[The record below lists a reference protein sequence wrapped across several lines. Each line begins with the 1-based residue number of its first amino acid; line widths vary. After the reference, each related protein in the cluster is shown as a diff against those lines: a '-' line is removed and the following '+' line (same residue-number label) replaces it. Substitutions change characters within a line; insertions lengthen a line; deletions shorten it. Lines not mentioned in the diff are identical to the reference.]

1 MSENGREPDLLILK
15 AIWIIRTY
23 PNLTVP
29 QTMQA
34 AGISMSNS
42 KVPCLQMQVHC
53 CISTAPPVSTTPPP
67 SSIHAGPRS
76 TEITAM
82 ISVTENISSTSTTEA
97 SINSNVKVPAPK
109 PKQQRL
115 NGVNKQ
121 SVQRGKKGTDT
132 CFKGPQACH
141 CLVCQRKSK
150 REGWFVSIAA
160 ISKKVKEQFD
170 GVGPSTRTI
179 QTYVKDGLIDTS
191 LKKKGANGNLPLFA
205 FNTICTAFHS
215 FVAIHQINGKSGELN
230 RNRLRDRVNR
240 VLRKDSRELSFK
252 MLDRILVETAVEL
265 HSSKVN
271 GVEERRILWTT
282 YKNLKIWFG
291 NWKLD
296 LLNLGFVEQSDE
308 GRY

>member
-1 MSENGREPDLLILK
+1 MGYQHANRNLTWCARITSPAEQLHNLAKYWCRDIPNMSENGREPDLLILK

-109 PKQQRL
+109 PKQ
-115 NGVNKQ
+115 
-121 SVQRGKKGTDT
+121 
-132 CFKGPQACH
+132 
-141 CLVCQRKSK
+141 
-150 REGWFVSIAA
+150 
-160 ISKKVKEQFD
+160 
-170 GVGPSTRTI
+170 
-179 QTYVKDGLIDTS
+179 
-191 LKKKGANGNLPLFA
+191 
-205 FNTICTAFHS
+205 
-215 FVAIHQINGKSGELN
+215 
-230 RNRLRDRVNR
+230 
-240 VLRKDSRELSFK
+240 
-252 MLDRILVETAVEL
+252 
-265 HSSKVN
+265 
-271 GVEERRILWTT
+271 
-282 YKNLKIWFG
+282 
-291 NWKLD
+291 
-296 LLNLGFVEQSDE
+296 
-308 GRY
+308 